1 MIFTP
6 ITSVAGGFVS
16 LRYPAAHHHC
26 KIHLICCSDVTLPET
41 VEADQTPC
49 IYWMIYRESS
59 QAGNLFSFL
68 CTRYQQRPDP
78 IICMYAILLVA

>member
-1 MIFTP
+1 
-6 ITSVAGGFVS
+6 
-16 LRYPAAHHHC
+16 
-26 KIHLICCSDVTLPET
+26 